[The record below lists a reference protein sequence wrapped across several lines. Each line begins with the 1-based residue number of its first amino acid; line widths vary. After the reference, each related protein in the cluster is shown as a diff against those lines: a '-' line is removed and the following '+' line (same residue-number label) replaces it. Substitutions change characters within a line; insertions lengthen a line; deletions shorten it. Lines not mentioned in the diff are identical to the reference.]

1 MICPICL
8 EEKKELKQMCKKHKY
23 CECCIEISK
32 LYFHNYHQCF
42 LCIQDRCWVTALY
55 NNKK

>member
-1 MICPICL
+1 MICPICI
-8 EEKKELKQMCKKHKY
+8 EDKKELKHMCKKHKY

-42 LCIQDRCWVTALY
+42 LCVQDRCWVTALY